1 MFSQVNSEQTEEKI
15 QIPWWFRINESEF
28 DKLRNDIYDNQNN
41 KEFKIVINKKTY
53 DLKIAKKIGQK

>member
-1 MFSQVNSEQTEEKI
+1 M
-15 QIPWWFRINESEF
+15 NESEF